1 MKKNLRARSIRNTEC
16 DTMLD
21 IQGLPKNAN
30 GFRTTHTC
38 ELCGFEPK
46 TKNKYREKQ
55 DHLVMKHFKERID
68 KIFPHCRPYSCPNT
82 ECSFEG
88 KDKQA
93 LLRHYTGKHGVL
105 ELYLKEALLAKGI
118 NYHLSDSAKRKSMN
132 NPNNDHKA
140 KMARLSPPTVSE
152 TTVIP
157 SPLMLPPSPE
167 QVLAQAD
174 TTTILPSEF
183 SAVSQE
189 QHQIIYTSQAPV
201 ATTVVSHVS
210 QQPQSTIRLPTV
222 PTTKL
227 PSMST
232 LTNKKQVQLEVD
244 ALIASFEPQEYQVS
258 AVYNPSPLVNNHQE
272 ESDQPIGSHIV
283 SSTTL
288 DLPTLFL
295 PTSEHDVNSKLP
307 LILDNNIMWSS
318 GSNAISVTDSNQTVP
333 AVFDSSDTAF
343 INLGDIDYDYLYPAT
358 VDPAIVQTT
367 NTTSSGSSSPSSQT
381 VLPFTDL

>member
-1 MKKNLRARSIRNTEC
+1 
-16 DTMLD
+16 MLD

-55 DHLVMKHFKERID
+55 DHLVMKHFKEQID

-132 NPNNDHKA
+132 NPNSEHKA
-140 KMARLSPPTVSE
+140 KMARLSPGPALTVLPDTAVPV
-152 TTVIP
+152 TTILP
-157 SPLMLPPSPE
+157 LPPSPE

-174 TTTILPSEF
+174 TTTILPSDSPVY
-183 SAVSQE
+183 SARLGSPEHEYSVQ
-189 QHQIIYTSQAPV
+189 QVVQYPAPGP
-201 ATTVVSHVS
+201 APAPHPAPA
-210 QQPQSTIRLPTV
+210 QLRLPTV

-232 LTNKKQVQLEVD
+232 LTAGHRTKPVQLEVD
-244 ALIASFEPQEYQVS
+244 ALIASFEPQDYQVS
-258 AVYNPSPLVNNHQE
+258 ATVQYSASPLAT
-272 ESDQPIGSHIV
+272 ESEQIV
-283 SSTTL
+283 SSTTSPHQL
-288 DLPTLFL
+288 DPPLPTLYL
-295 PTSEHDVNSKLP
+295 PPGAGQEQLLGSKLP

-318 GSNAISVTDSNQTVP
+318 GSTAIPGVTDPAQTVP
-333 AVFDSSDTAF
+333 AVFDSSDSAF

-358 VDPAIVQTT
+358 VDPAIVQATVT
-367 NTTSSGSSSPSSQT
+367 QAAAASPSSQN

>member
-1 MKKNLRARSIRNTEC
+1 
-16 DTMLD
+16 MLD

-132 NPNNDHKA
+132 NPNSDHKA
-140 KMARLSPPTVSE
+140 KMARLSPPIQSVPVTIPE
-152 TTVIP
+152 TTVLP
-157 SPLMLPPSPE
+157 THVQVPVQVQPPPLSLPPSPE

-183 SAVSQE
+183 TAYTTTTSAPSS
-189 QHQIIYTSQAPV
+189 IM
-201 ATTVVSHVS
+201 
-210 QQPQSTIRLPTV
+210 LPTV

-232 LTNKKQVQLEVD
+232 MLTNKTKPVHLEVD
-244 ALIASFEPQEYQVS
+244 ALIASFEPQDYQIT
-258 AVYNPSPLVNNHQE
+258 ATVYNPSPLVNCSHQE
-272 ESDQPIGSHIV
+272 PDAEQIV

-288 DLPTLFL
+288 DLPTLYL
-295 PTSEHDVNSKLP
+295 PVQQEDVNSKLP

-318 GSNAISVTDSNQTVP
+318 VSNSISVDTNQTVP

-343 INLGDIDYDYLYPAT
+343 INIGDIDYDYLYPAT
-358 VDPAIVQTT
+358 VDPAIVQQ
-367 NTTSSGSSSPSSQT
+367 TSTSNASSSPGSQT

>member
-1 MKKNLRARSIRNTEC
+1 
-16 DTMLD
+16 MLD

-105 ELYLKEALLAKGI
+105 ELYLREALMAKGI

-132 NPNNDHKA
+132 NPASENA
-140 KMARLSPPTVSE
+140 RAGKMARMSPEVPVITEVHQTVIPAPL
-152 TTVIP
+152 IP
-157 SPLMLPPSPE
+157 SPLGLPPSPDSST
-167 QVLAQAD
+167 A
-174 TTTILPSEF
+174 ILPSEY
-183 SAVSQE
+183 SEQTIVYSTTSPPLSVPVCSPAVTA
-189 QHQIIYTSQAPV
+189 ISQAPSIQ
-201 ATTVVSHVS
+201 T
-210 QQPQSTIRLPTV
+210 QLRLPTV

-232 LTNKKQVQLEVD
+232 LTNKTKPVQLEVD
-244 ALIASFEPQEYQVS
+244 ALIASFEPHEYQVAG
-258 AVYNPSPLVNNHQE
+258 AVYNPSPLVRE
-272 ESDQPIGSHIV
+272 DAEQPIGSQIV

-288 DLPTLFL
+288 DFPNLFL
-295 PTSEHDVNSKLP
+295 PVSEADPKMP

-318 GSNAISVTDSNQTVP
+318 GSTAISVDTAQTVP
-333 AVFDSSDTAF
+333 HVFDTCDSGF
-343 INLGDIDYDYLYPAT
+343 INLGDIEYDYLYPAT
-358 VDPAIVQTT
+358 VDPSIVQTH
-367 NTTSSGSSSPSSQT
+367 SSSSSSTSPSSQT

>member
-1 MKKNLRARSIRNTEC
+1 
-16 DTMLD
+16 MLD

-118 NYHLSDSAKRKSMN
+118 NYHLSDSAKRKSMGN
-132 NPNNDHKA
+132 QNPEHKA
-140 KMARLSPPTVSE
+140 KLARLSPPLAETV
-152 TTVIP
+152 
-157 SPLMLPPSPE
+157 LLPASPE
-167 QVLAQAD
+167 QMMAD
-174 TTTILPSEF
+174 TTTSHLLPSEY
-183 SAVSQE
+183 SE
-189 QHQIIYTSQAPV
+189 PIIYSRHQPVQQTAVTSLPPLP
-201 ATTVVSHVS
+201 SLPS
-210 QQPQSTIRLPTV
+210 LPQV

-232 LTNKKQVQLEVD
+232 LTKTKPTQSEV
-244 ALIASFEPQEYQVS
+244 AAMIASFDPQEYQVAAS
-258 AVYNPSPLVNNHQE
+258 VYPVVSHE
-272 ESDQPIGSHIV
+272 ESVV

-288 DLPTLFL
+288 DIPTLFL
-295 PTSEHDVNSKLP
+295 PVGDEANSKLP

-318 GSNAISVTDSNQTVP
+318 GAGQAITVDTNQTVP
-333 AVFDSSDTAF
+333 VFETSDSAF

-358 VDPAIVQTT
+358 VDPSVITQQG
-367 NTTSSGSSSPSSQT
+367 SSNSSSPSSQN

>member
-1 MKKNLRARSIRNTEC
+1 
-16 DTMLD
+16 MLD
-21 IQGLPKNAN
+21 VQGLPKNAN

-132 NPNNDHKA
+132 NPNSDHKA
-140 KMARLSPPTVSE
+140 KMARLSPPVSE
-152 TTVIP
+152 P
-157 SPLMLPPSPE
+157 SPQTTILPPPLLPPSPE

-183 SAVSQE
+183 SPD
-189 QHQIIYTSQAPV
+189 QHQIIYTSQPQTLV
-201 ATTVVSHVS
+201 TTH
-210 QQPQSTIRLPTV
+210 QTQSPIRLPTV

-227 PSMST
+227 PSMAS

-244 ALIASFEPQEYQVS
+244 ALIASFEPHEYQVS
-258 AVYNPSPLVNNHQE
+258 AVYNPSPLVNNHQDD
-272 ESDQPIGSHIV
+272 SDQPIGSHIV

-295 PTSEHDVNSKLP
+295 PTNDDVNSKLP

-318 GSNAISVTDSNQTVP
+318 GSNAISVADTNQTVP
-333 AVFDSSDTAF
+333 AVFDSSDSAF

-367 NTTSSGSSSPSSQT
+367 TTHSNSSSPSSQT

>member
-1 MKKNLRARSIRNTEC
+1 
-16 DTMLD
+16 MLD

-82 ECSFEG
+82 ECTFEG

-105 ELYLKEALLAKGI
+105 ELYLREALLARGI
-118 NYHLSDSAKRKSMN
+118 NYHLSDSAKRKSMGN
-132 NPNNDHKA
+132 SPLDGGKGS
-140 KMARLSPPTVSE
+140 KMARLSPPLE
-152 TTVIP
+152 QQQTT
-157 SPLMLPPSPE
+157 LLPPVSPYRE
-167 QVLAQAD
+167 EPVLAD
-174 TTTILPSEF
+174 TTAILPSEYSEPIHY
-183 SAVSQE
+183 SAV
-189 QHQIIYTSQAPV
+189 QHQSL
-201 ATTVVSHVS
+201 
-210 QQPQSTIRLPTV
+210 QQQLPRLPTV

-232 LTNKKQVQLEVD
+232 VFTKTKPTQCEVD
-244 ALIASFEPQEYQVS
+244 AMIASFEPAEYQIS
-258 AVYNPSPLVNNHQE
+258 ATVFPPSTSASSSPTE
-272 ESDQPIGSHIV
+272 QPIGSHIV

-295 PTSEHDVNSKLP
+295 PIQEENCSSK
-307 LILDNNIMWSS
+307 LILDNNIMWGS
-318 GSNAISVTDSNQTVP
+318 GSTAISVESAQTVP
-333 AVFDSSDTAF
+333 VQYLDTTESGF
-343 INLGDIDYDYLYPAT
+343 VNLGDIDYDYLYPAT
-358 VDPAIVQTT
+358 VDPGVVQTSAAST
-367 NTTSSGSSSPSSQT
+367 AGGNSVTAANHSQT

>member
-1 MKKNLRARSIRNTEC
+1 
-16 DTMLD
+16 MLD

-105 ELYLKEALLAKGI
+105 ELYLKEALMAKGI
-118 NYHLSDSAKRKSMN
+118 NYHLSDSAKRKSMGN
-132 NPNNDHKA
+132 QNPEHQA
-140 KMARLSPPTVSE
+140 KQARLSPPLTE
-152 TTVIP
+152 TTI
-157 SPLMLPPSPE
+157 LPASPE
-167 QVLAQAD
+167 QMMAD
-174 TTTILPSEF
+174 TTTILPSEY
-183 SAVSQE
+183 SE
-189 QHQIIYTSQAPV
+189 PIIYSRQPV
-201 ATTVVSHVS
+201 PSSVVRIPSLPS
-210 QQPQSTIRLPTV
+210 LPTV

-232 LTNKKQVQLEVD
+232 LTKTKPTQSEV
-244 ALIASFEPQEYQVS
+244 AAMIASFEPHEYQLAASVYPVVS
-258 AVYNPSPLVNNHQE
+258 HE
-272 ESDQPIGSHIV
+272 ESVV

-288 DLPTLFL
+288 DIPTLFL
-295 PTSEHDVNSKLP
+295 PVGDETSSKLP

-318 GSNAISVTDSNQTVP
+318 GAGQAITDTNQTVP
-333 AVFDSSDTAF
+333 VFETSDSAF

-358 VDPAIVQTT
+358 VDPTVITQQG
-367 NTTSSGSSSPSSQT
+367 SSNSSSPSSQN

>member
-1 MKKNLRARSIRNTEC
+1 
-16 DTMLD
+16 MLD

-105 ELYLKEALLAKGI
+105 ELYLKEALMAKGI

-132 NPNNDHKA
+132 NPNNEHKS
-140 KMARLSPPTVSE
+140 KIARLVEPTSMVTQTILPPVS
-152 TTVIP
+152 TQL
-157 SPLMLPPSPE
+157 SLPPSPE

-183 SAVSQE
+183 HLSE
-189 QHQIIYTSQAPV
+189 APV
-201 ATTVVSHVS
+201 QYRTV
-210 QQPQSTIRLPTV
+210 QPQQTIARLPALPTI

-232 LTNKKQVQLEVD
+232 LTKTKPVQLEVD
-244 ALIASFEPQEYQVS
+244 ALIASFEPQDYQVS
-258 AVYNPSPLVNNHQE
+258 ATVYNSSLLVNNTHQE
-272 ESDQPIGSHIV
+272 DSDPPIGSQIV

-288 DLPTLFL
+288 DIPTLFL
-295 PTSEHDVNSKLP
+295 PVSDDTNSKLP
-307 LILDNNIMWSS
+307 LILDNNM
-318 GSNAISVTDSNQTVP
+318 TVP
-333 AVFDSSDTAF
+333 AVFDSSDSAF
-343 INLGDIDYDYLYPAT
+343 INIGDIDYDYLYP
-358 VDPAIVQTT
+358 
-367 NTTSSGSSSPSSQT
+367 
-381 VLPFTDL
+381 